1 MSVKHCV
8 SLITRV
14 TLFAS
19 VTAALLCTLV
29 ATVLMVAIH
38 RFGTE
43 SLTAEIVAD
52 GGRVAMQVERGRA
65 AYPLAQNPF
74 RHIQVVDARG
84 RVVASTPKLRGK
96 PRMATFT
103 PANKATAQSVVCGE
117 VFPPGEC
124 DIVIAQW
131 AYREGGNWIVYSAS
145 PTVPPWVDPRLAALV
160 GGAAVVL
167 AAAVT
172 YLGRRIA
179 VASLKPVTA
188 IRVELDEIN
197 ETSLSRRAP
206 VPPCDDEIHDLAIS
220 INHTLSRLQAAV
232 EQQRQFASDA
242 SHDLRSPIAAIRAE
256 VEDALLAP
264 QETSVPKLGG
274 TVLGGLERLQAIV
287 HDLLTIARLDA
298 GSSGAH
304 DAIDLAEL
312 VATECRMRH
321 HMRNG
326 CEFSLEP
333 GVVVIGDRLRMGRL
347 LTNLIDNAERH
358 ADSKIIIDVRRAPG
372 DEGDGRR
379 FPHGIAVLEVLD
391 DGPGIDPDKR
401 EQVFQRF
408 ARLDTARSK
417 DAGGTGLGLPIA
429 RQIAETSGG
438 TLRIEDSP
446 RGARFVLR
454 LPLHEGAA
462 LPSLQDPGL
471 AERGGA
477 VFLEDGFAQ

>member
-1 MSVKHCV
+1 MSVRHCF
-8 SLITRV
+8 SLITRI

-19 VTAALLCTLV
+19 VTATLLCTLV
-29 ATVLMVAIH
+29 ATLLMVAIH

-52 GGRVAMQVERGRA
+52 GGRVAMQVERDRV

-74 RHIQVVDARG
+74 RHIQVVDSQG
-84 RVVASTPKLRGK
+84 RVVISTPRLRDK
-96 PRMATFT
+96 PRMAAFT
-103 PANKATAQSVVCGE
+103 PANKATAKSVVCGG
-117 VFPPGEC
+117 VFPSGEC

-145 PTVPPWVDPRLAALV
+145 PAISPWVDPLLAALV
-160 GGAAVVL
+160 GGTAVMLAAVI
-167 AAAVT
+167 T

-179 VASLKPVTA
+179 TASLKPVTA
-188 IRVELDEIN
+188 IRAELDEIN

-206 VPPCDDEIHDLAIS
+206 VPLGDDEIHDLAVS
-220 INHTLSRLQAAV
+220 VNHTLSRLQAAV

-264 QETSVPKLGG
+264 QETNVTKLGR
-274 TVLGGLERLQAIV
+274 TILGGLERLQAIV
-287 HDLLTIARLDA
+287 QDLLTIARLDA
-298 GSSGAH
+298 GSPGAH
-304 DAIDLAEL
+304 DTIDLAEL
-312 VATECRMRH
+312 VAAECRMRH
-321 HMRNG
+321 HMRNR
-326 CEFSLEP
+326 CEFSLEL
-333 GVVVIGDRLRMGRL
+333 GAVVIGDRLRIGRL

-358 ADSKIIIDVRRAPG
+358 ADSSIVINVRRAPSG
-372 DEGDGRR
+372 GRDDGRR
-379 FPHGIAVLEVLD
+379 FPHGAAVLEVID

-401 EQVFQRF
+401 ELVFQRF
-408 ARLDTARSK
+408 IRLDTARGK

-454 LPLHEGAA
+454 LPLHENTA
-462 LPSLQDPGL
+462 LPPPGDPGL
-471 AERGGA
+471 SSGSASPGA
-477 VFLEDGFAQ
+477 HEAM